1 MNEKRAGDEPV
12 TLDTRRHLESY
23 ITRRDVLLGSAA
35 AIMAATAPW
44 GAVAQS
50 NGAGAGT

>member
-23 ITRRDVLLGSAA
+23 VTRRDVLLGSAA
-35 AIMAATAPW
+35 GIMGATVRGAP
-44 GAVAQS
+44 
-50 NGAGAGT
+50 